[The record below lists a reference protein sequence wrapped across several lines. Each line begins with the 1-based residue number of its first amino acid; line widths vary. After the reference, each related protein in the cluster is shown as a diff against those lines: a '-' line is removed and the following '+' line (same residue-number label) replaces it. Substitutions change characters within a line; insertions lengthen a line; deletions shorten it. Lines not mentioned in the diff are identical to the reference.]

1 VGARP
6 QPIINFELLGSTRV
20 MASSMIVIIVVV
32 TIIIALLMVFLEQLF
47 FPLNNKNIERGP
59 NSATAVLGLP
69 VL

>member
-1 VGARP
+1 
-6 QPIINFELLGSTRV
+6 

-59 NSATAVLGLP
+59 NSATVVLGLP